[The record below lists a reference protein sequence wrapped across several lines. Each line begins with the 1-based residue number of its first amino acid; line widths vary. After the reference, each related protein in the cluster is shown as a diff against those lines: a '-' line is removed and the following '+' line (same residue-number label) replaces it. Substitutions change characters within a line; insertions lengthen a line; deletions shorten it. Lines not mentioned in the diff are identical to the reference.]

1 MVDVSEA
8 VSEAARTQ
16 ARRKQMFEMITGG
29 WLSIVHAD
37 KKISNRPSMKRQGRD
52 RTYGGRTW

>member
-1 MVDVSEA
+1 MSEA

-37 KKISNRPSMKRQGRD
+37 REEKGKQSIFNEEAREG
-52 RTYGGRTW
+52 